1 MSIPS
6 TKASTANVD
15 QGTDSISSARADI
28 KQNIDNVNEIIDHLT
43 AFGAN
48 KLVIPFGGYVVTN
61 TFDNWA
67 IDSAGEQTEKAKFF
81 RMALLGGAYYLRN
94 ATLTS
99 APSLTSAE
107 TAYGSIEGASVSTAT
122 PTLVLPTGYSWTGTN
137 VAGNI
142 TNGFISNTGTM
153 DYDIVNADIDV
164 LGGGGAT
171 RYIGY
176 GLGYDSYVRLPAGT
190 YMVNIQTNQTGIT
203 DTYTTETLLE
213 DNTENMDKLWIY
225 NKTDDSEIT
234 LSNYLPNDR
243 NALETATD
251 WSKDGA
257 VVFTIAGTK
266 DIQFFNSVNPASEKD
281 ELSFRLSQATV
292 LTGDVTSADNRIYRL
307 DPKLPAKL
315 GWVTLVPN
323 TYVVIQ
329 KL

>member
-1 MSIPS
+1 
-6 TKASTANVD
+6 
-15 QGTDSISSARADI
+15 
-28 KQNIDNVNEIIDHLT
+28 
-43 AFGAN
+43 
-48 KLVIPFGGYVVTN
+48 LVIPFTGYVVTN

-67 IDSAGEQTEKAKFF
+67 IDSAGEKTEKAKYF

-94 ATLTS
+94 PLDTVS
-99 APSLTSAE
+99 PSLTSAE

-122 PTLVLPTGYSWTGTN
+122 PSLVEPTGYSWTGSN

-142 TNGFISNTGTM
+142 TNGFISNTGTLN
-153 DYDIVNADIDV
+153 YDVVNADIGE
-164 LGGGGAT
+164 LGNGGT

-176 GLGYDSYVRLPAGT
+176 GSGYDSYVRLPAGT

-213 DNTENMDKLWIY
+213 ENTENMDKLWIY

-234 LSNYLPNDR
+234 ASDYSPNDR

-251 WSKDGA
+251 WSKDGS

-266 DIQFFNSVNPASEKD
+266 DIQFFNSVNPALEED
-281 ELSFRLSQATV
+281 ELGFRLESARV
-292 LTGDVTSADNRIYRL
+292 LTGDVTSADNRLHRL
-307 DPKLPAKL
+307 DPELPAKL